1 VIAAIRFTTVA
12 FALGALAVAP
22 AGAYAQDPEPPG
34 VGEARAE
41 AVLAEAQELLQ
52 PGAAA
57 EPTRDLTLVL
67 AELSQLQ
74 RRLDPTDRAEANA
87 ILARP
92 DDGANDRYGDGY
104 EVDEA
109 DESPYCDAEFCVHWV
124 EDDED
129 APDLTDTGG
138 APGVPDFVEATL
150 ASAQDSFEVEN
161 GDLDWVEP
169 LSDGA
174 RGGGGAGLTDV
185 YLLETNGDYFGYASP
200 DENQGAGAITS
211 KFGYMVLDDD
221 FEEFTDG
228 ELTELEALQATM
240 AHEYNH
246 VLQFTYDA
254 REESWM
260 LESTATWIE
269 EQVYPDIN
277 DYLRYVDAFADTPAV
292 PLTRN
297 ANGVK
302 IYGAALWNHYLTGIE
317 GPDVIRDAWE
327 DSDSATPPSLSVA
340 AYDSALGGSGANPFD
355 DIGDAFAGFAAASA
369 EWRALPALFADA
381 AMLPDALRSGR
392 LRPSAR
398 ATRLRLDHLA
408 YRLAKVRP
416 GAAADGLELRARGP
430 EGVQFGLALVART
443 GSPAGGTV
451 TSDTAVMDDGGGGTV
466 ELPAGAYDRV
476 TAVIANADATVTLSR
491 RYRSDGS
498 DFKLR
503 LVP

>member
-1 VIAAIRFTTVA
+1 MIAATRFTIVA
-12 FALGALAVAP
+12 LALGVAGAP
-22 AGAYAQDPEPPG
+22 AGAYAQEADPPG
-34 VGEARAE
+34 AGEGRAE
-41 AVLAEAQELLQ
+41 AVLAEAQELLA
-52 PGAAA
+52 PGDAAA

-92 DDGANDRYGDGY
+92 DDGANDRYEDGY

-109 DESPYCDAEFCVHWV
+109 DESPYCDADFCVHWV
-124 EDDED
+124 EDGED

-138 APGVPDFVEATL
+138 APGVPDFVEDTL

-169 LSDGA
+169 LTDGT
-174 RGGGGAGLTDV
+174 RGGGGAGLSDV

-200 DENQGAGAITS
+200 DEGQAGETS
-211 KFGYMVLDDD
+211 KFGYMVLDED
-221 FEEFTDG
+221 FEEFTDD
-228 ELTELEALQATM
+228 ELTASEALQATM

-260 LESTATWIE
+260 LESTATWME

-277 DYLRYVDAFADTPAV
+277 DYLRYVDAFADTTTV

-302 IYGAALWNHYLTGIE
+302 IYGAALWNHYLTGLD

-327 DSDSATPPSLSVA
+327 DSDSVTPPSLSVA

-355 DIGDAFAGFAAASA
+355 DIGDAFAEFAAASA
-369 EWRALPALFADA
+369 EWRALPALFPDA
-381 AMLPDALRSGR
+381 AMLPDALRSDR
-392 LRPSAR
+392 LKRGAR
-398 ATRLRLDHLA
+398 AARLRLDHLA

-416 GAAADGLELRARGP
+416 GAAADGLELKARGP
-430 EGVQFGLALVART
+430 AGVQFGLALVART
-443 GSPAGGTV
+443 GSPAGGMV
-451 TSDTAVMDDGGGGTV
+451 TSNTAVLDDGGSGTV

-476 TAVIANADATVTLSR
+476 TAVIANADAGVTPSR
-491 RYRSDGS
+491 RYVSDGS